1 MISISYHTPTK
12 PDCPS
17 FGGLAGLPDN
27 ELDEIARQLR
37 SATAAISAELSNRH
51 GTKEA
56 KADKY
61 CDDLLEKANIIKS
74 EGSTSDQKGS
84 IREFL
89 AYITDPSLVHRNI
102 KRGKRFLWLVSS
114 TTGWSYAILLFHVLG
129 KRKIQRLCEAERV
142 KLVEYVAQNRDL
154 LYCPTLDD
162 SEACYRLDRIEKP
175 SFMGYTKRK
184 HNHNDKGD
192 ANPTPTIA
200 APGNHIEGRGLDFVG
215 QKRVP
220 AKRAMVLND
229 ILNAPMQPSPRDP
242 SPGSSLSSPVSSKR
256 EHGWVV
262 NSFLRV
268 VSSLGGS
275 NVCARILN
283 HSLSPQ
289 KRWDY
294 HGNVCCVTMHDA
306 GLDDQVTRLFSDKT
320 RLEQVVEDCIQ
331 RDLVVMHGKLDSSVT
346 YSLSDQV
353 RNCVSKSFGENELS
367 MLGLIFTAHLYPR
380 DPGLDYGVFRF
391 RDLGNLLLPNME
403 RTWQYLETKPSLP
416 ASTREN
422 LVEACLAVCKLG
434 TASCTNQAISVLTK
448 MDLTG
453 LPEHLRMAIVH
464 RQSISLRSQ
473 GDHNRSEVAIQ
484 ELLQQIDIASMDH
497 RSHCAYGH
505 LLLSRT
511 ENAILRKDFT
521 KAVSL
526 LDRWEARSGSPLE
539 FQVIRM
545 KQTVFG
551 RVSRY
556 RGNFKDAQDCLEACL
571 QTTPKDASRFHVMYH
586 LADVYC
592 ESRRPINAEN
602 LVLPEVNVLR
612 ASGRKS
618 SKPFRRLAMPLAEA
632 YIEQR
637 KLGAALNILRELLEI
652 FDRMDRH
659 DVPDQLGHVRVLIG
673 LARLCWY
680 EIRYSET
687 YQMLERAL
695 VLTTKYRTFSE
706 GNFHIGVIHLFLA
719 AVHSRTYQ
727 HSEFTESLASATNI
741 LEGQV
746 PRYFMP
752 GMGSYFL
759 EELHREIPGSAL

>member
-27 ELDEIARQLR
+27 ELDEIAFQLR
-37 SATAAISAELSNRH
+37 SATAAVSTELSKRH

-56 KADKY
+56 KVD
-61 CDDLLEKANIIKS
+61 CDDLLEKANIVKS

-84 IREFL
+84 IRNFL
-89 AYITDPSLVHRNI
+89 TYMTGPGLVHRNI
-102 KRGKRFLWLVSS
+102 KKGQRFLWLISS
-114 TTGWSYAILLFHVLG
+114 TTGWSHAILLFHVLG
-129 KRKIQRLCEAERV
+129 KRKIQRLREEERV

-162 SEACYRLDRIEKP
+162 SEACHKLDRIEKP
-175 SFMGYTKRK
+175 SLMRYTKRK
-184 HNHNDKGD
+184 RNHSDKGD

-215 QKRVP
+215 QERVP
-220 AKRAMVLND
+220 AKRAMVLNN
-229 ILNAPMQPSPRDP
+229 ILNGPIQPSPQDP
-242 SPGSSLSSPVSSKR
+242 SPSSSLSSPVSSKR

-268 VSSLGGS
+268 VSSLGGA

-289 KRWDY
+289 KRWD
-294 HGNVCCVTMHDA
+294 HQGNVHCVTMHDA

-331 RDLVVMHGKLDSSVT
+331 RDLVVMQGKLDSSVT
-346 YSLSDQV
+346 YSLSDQA
-353 RNCVSKSFGENELS
+353 RNCISKSFGENELS
-367 MLGLIFTAHLYPR
+367 MLGLIVTAHLYPR

-473 GDHNRSEVAIQ
+473 GDHDRSEIAIQ
-484 ELLQQIDIASMDH
+484 ELLQQMNITSMDH

-505 LLLSRT
+505 LLLSQT

-526 LDRWEARSGSPLE
+526 PARWEPRSGSPLE
-539 FQVIRM
+539 LQVIRM

-556 RGNFKDAQDCLEACL
+556 RGKFKDAQECLEACL
-571 QTTPKDASRFHVMYH
+571 QTTPKDASRFHVMFH

-592 ESRRPINAEN
+592 ESRRPINAES

-612 ASGRKS
+612 ASGRKT
-618 SKPFRRLAMPLAEA
+618 SKPFRRLAMPSAEA
-632 YIEQR
+632 YVEQR
-637 KLGAALNILRELLEI
+637 KVGAACHVLWELLEM
-652 FDRMDRH
+652 FDGMDRH

-673 LARLCWY
+673 LARVYWY
-680 EIRYSET
+680 ETRYSET
-687 YQMLERAL
+687 CQMLERAL
-695 VLTTKYRTFSE
+695 ILTSKYRTFSE

-719 AVHSRTYQ
+719 AVYSKTYQ
-727 HSEFTESLASATNI
+727 HFDFTEFLASATKI
-741 LEGQV
+741 LKEQV

-752 GMGSYFL
+752 GIGSYFL
-759 EELHREIPGSAL
+759 EELHKDIPGSAE